1 MCNTR
6 RFTRLIVAVA
16 GVLAVTAST
25 AFAQEVSVNH
35 APGTDFFKYTTYR
48 WVEIQGAE
56 QPDQIVDSQ
65 IRQAVEKAL
74 AAKGLT
80 KVDSNDASLLIAY
93 QLALTQERQ
102 VNAYSSGGYGY
113 GWRYGGGMSTTTATT
128 STINIG
134 TIALDMYDAGAK
146 ELVWRGQASKTI
158 DAKAKPEKRQKNLD
172 KAMTKLLKEFPP
184 KPKPQT

>member
-1 MCNTR
+1 MCNKR
-6 RFTRLIVAVA
+6 RFAGLVVAVA
-16 GVLAVTAST
+16 GVLALAASST
-25 AFAQEVSVNH
+25 YAQDVAVNY

-48 WVEIQGAE
+48 WVEVQGAE
-56 QPDQIVDSQ
+56 KPDQIVDSQ
-65 IRQAVEKAL
+65 IRQAVEQAL

-80 KVDSNDASLLIAY
+80 KAGGDDASLLIAY

-128 STINIG
+128 STIHIG
-134 TIALDMYDAGAK
+134 TIALDMYDPADK
-146 ELVWRGQASKTI
+146 TLVWRGQASKTV

-172 KAMTKLLKEFPP
+172 KAMSKLLKDFRKPP
-184 KPKPQT
+184 KT